1 MDANELVRKLRETK
15 GEVPLGLI
23 SYNAESG
30 EFSLYIFE
38 NQSPEEVDAMLQQIG
53 LRWNVST

>member
-23 SYNAESG
+23 SYNAESE

-38 NQSPEEVDAMLQQIG
+38 NQSPEEVDALLRKIG
-53 LRWNVST
+53 LGWNVTK